1 MSANT
6 AKKIPK
12 ILYIHISVFRKRGLI
27 DLTRGNGY
35 GSLASFLLDL
45 VISSQNRVIQ
55 STNLSEK
62 IAINIPDKKTKENI
76 IDIAIID
83 MVKIQLIFQ

>member
-1 MSANT
+1 MMSANT

-12 ILYIHISVFRKRGLI
+12 ILYIHISRFRKR
-27 DLTRGNGY
+27 RSA
-35 GSLASFLLDL
+35 SLSSDL
-45 VISSQNRVIQ
+45 VIFPQNRVTQ

-83 MVKIQLIFQ
+83 MVKIQLIFQWL

>member
-1 MSANT
+1 MTSANT

-12 ILYIHISVFRKRGLI
+12 ILYIHISIFRKRGL
-27 DLTRGNGY
+27 
-35 GSLASFLLDL
+35 ASFSSDL
-45 VISSQNRVIQ
+45 VIFSQNGVIQ
-55 STNLSEK
+55 STNLSGK

-76 IDIAIID
+76 IDIAIIG